1 MVISDP
7 ALVVVADTRDRFLRR
22 LGTLCRLRRSGRTS
36 YQYDPSPA
44 PSPGPIAAIS
54 APEPIHPTATATAEP
69 DPIAAPARKSVDI
82 AAREIVLTADER
94 RARAIALRGLCQS
107 RAHRFDAARASFVEA
122 TLMDP
127 KLDLAKLPDFWRLPT
142 GAHQAAIEAYEQV
155 GRRRDAAALTAAV
168 RTTFRPR
175 LFRTRQSMPRP
186 LPES

>member
-7 ALVVVADTRDRFLRR
+7 ALVVVKDTRDRFFRR
-22 LGTLCRLRRSGRTS
+22 LGNLLSLRRSGHAS
-36 YQYDPSPA
+36 YQYDPSSA
-44 PSPGPIAAIS
+44 PSPVPAAAVPAAI
-54 APEPIHPTATATAEP
+54 PIHATATLAAESEP
-69 DPIAAPARKSVDI
+69 AAVSPRTTVDVT
-82 AAREIVLTADER
+82 AREIVLTPDER

-127 KLDLAKLPDFWRLPT
+127 KLDLAKMPDFWRLPS

-168 RTTFRPR
+168 RTTFRPK
-175 LFRTRQSMPRP
+175 LFRTRQTAPRP

>member
-22 LGTLCRLRRSGRTS
+22 LGNLCRWRRSGRAS
-36 YQYDPSPA
+36 YQYAPSPA
-44 PSPGPIAAIS
+44 PSPIPLAAVPVE
-54 APEPIHPTATATAEP
+54 APPPPPADP
-69 DPIAAPARKSVDI
+69 DPIAASRRASCEV

-94 RARAIALRGLCQS
+94 RARAIALRGLCQA

-122 TLMDP
+122 TLLDP
-127 KLDLAKLPDFWRLPT
+127 KLDLAKMPDFWRLPS

-155 GRRRDAAALTAAV
+155 GRRRDAVALTAAV
-168 RTTFRPR
+168 RTTFRPK
-175 LFRTRQSMPRP
+175 LFRTRPSVSRP